1 MVLSQSF
8 KFFLLLLLLGCSE
21 NKAYSEINY
30 SEEFGSI
37 VTEFNKSSIFEFNS
51 YGSFND
57 DFVFDFLE
65 KLDPNKTIFF
75 EEDIDQ
81 ILSLKKDSGYYPT
94 FKLIVDKFYKRIN
107 ESTEYRIGL
116 LNTYN
121 FDFEKDEYIFLDS
134 QDVYFSDQDAKNN
147 YQRKYVKN
155 ELILK
160 MLEEK
165 SFDESGNQIN
175 SR

>member
-1 MVLSQSF
+1 MVLYQSF

-37 VTEFNKSSIFEFNS
+37 VTEFNESSIFEFNS

-75 EEDIDQ
+75 EEDIDK
-81 ILSLKKDSGYYPT
+81 ILSLKKDSDYYPI
-94 FKLIVDKFYKRIN
+94 FKLIVDIFIKELMN
-107 ESTEYRIGL
+107 LLNIGL
-116 LNTYN
+116 
-121 FDFEKDEYIFLDS
+121 
-134 QDVYFSDQDAKNN
+134 N
-147 YQRKYVKN
+147 Y
-155 ELILK
+155 
-160 MLEEK
+160 
-165 SFDESGNQIN
+165 
-175 SR
+175 